1 MKYYKLEPLVLQGKI
16 VYNQIVGKTILHCDL
31 NNFYA
36 SVEQKLHPE
45 YDGMPLAVCGNPEAR
60 HGIVLAKNQL
70 AKKAGV
76 QTGETLWS
84 ARQKCPDIIFVPPH
98 FDEYVKHSKQV
109 FEIYTQFTDRVESFG
124 IDECWLDVTGSEKLF
139 GDGVTIAN
147 KLRELVIGDMSP
159 SEMIMIG
166 KQTSEKLTK
175 LNVRTIRQLANADR
189 EALRHIFGVVADNMI
204 NAAQGVETEEVK
216 HYYDIRIPKSV
227 SNGTTTPRDIKNLD
241 EAKIVI
247 YALADMVALRLRSY
261 NLVANGIGLSI
272 KNPALQWT
280 SKQIPLSPANA
291 NSGAIAKSAISLI
304 EKIHNFNDP
313 LRAITVSAIRL
324 ENKDGVQISLFDEP
338 NDKAD
343 KLEKTIDDIRAK
355 YGYRSVQRGILLE
368 NDLTGNLHEDDDFR
382 PFHQSKTT

>member
-1 MKYYKLEPLVLQGKI
+1 M
-16 VYNQIVGKTILHCDL
+16 
-31 NNFYA
+31 
-36 SVEQKLHPE
+36 
-45 YDGMPLAVCGNPEAR
+45 
-60 HGIVLAKNQL
+60 
-70 AKKAGV
+70 
-76 QTGETLWS
+76 
-84 ARQKCPDIIFVPPH
+84 
-98 FDEYVKHSKQV
+98 
-109 FEIYTQFTDRVESFG
+109 ESFG

-147 KLRELVIGDMSP
+147 KLRELVKEKTGLTISVGVSFTKTLAKLGSDLKKPDATTVLDKEHYMDVIGDMSP

-189 EALRHIFGVVADNMI
+189 DALRHIFGVVADNMI

-280 SKQIPLSPANA
+280 SKQIPLSPASA

-368 NDLTGNLHEDDDFR
+368 NDLTGNLHEEDDFR

>member
-1 MKYYKLEPLVLQGKI
+1 MGVSFT
-16 VYNQIVGKTILHCDL
+16 KT
-31 NNFYA
+31 
-36 SVEQKLHPE
+36 
-45 YDGMPLAVCGNPEAR
+45 
-60 HGIVLAKNQL
+60 LAKL
-70 AKKAGV
+70 GSDLKK
-76 QTGETLWS
+76 
-84 ARQKCPDIIFVPPH
+84 PDATTV
-98 FDEYVKHSKQV
+98 
-109 FEIYTQFTDRVESFG
+109 
-124 IDECWLDVTGSEKLF
+124 LDKEHYM
-139 GDGVTIAN
+139 D
-147 KLRELVIGDMSP
+147 VIGDMSP

-189 EALRHIFGVVADNMI
+189 DALRHIFGVVADNMI

-227 SNGTTTPRDIKNLD
+227 SNGTTTPRDIKTLD

-304 EKIHNFNDP
+304 EKYTISTIPFAQSPCLQSGWKTKTACKSVFSTSRTTKPTNLKKQSTIYAQSTATARCSAVSCLKTISRATCTRTTISDLFIKAKQPETQLEHNLHNF
-313 LRAITVSAIRL
+313 
-324 ENKDGVQISLFDEP
+324 
-338 NDKAD
+338 
-343 KLEKTIDDIRAK
+343 
-355 YGYRSVQRGILLE
+355 
-368 NDLTGNLHEDDDFR
+368 H
-382 PFHQSKTT
+382 KTTRHEHDLQHISCFVLLKINVFSLISPFFGRTILYQYTYRVV